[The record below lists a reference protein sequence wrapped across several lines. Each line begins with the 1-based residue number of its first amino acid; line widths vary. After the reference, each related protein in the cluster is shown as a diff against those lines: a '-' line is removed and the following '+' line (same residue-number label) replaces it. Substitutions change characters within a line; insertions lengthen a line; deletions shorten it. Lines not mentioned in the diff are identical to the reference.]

1 MKKKIGKGVTDF
13 SPEGTMML
21 TMLMKEHCVIP
32 KNNDE
37 QNLKLVG
44 ISGKIVVRMI
54 LKKVKP

>member
-1 MKKKIGKGVTDF
+1 
-13 SPEGTMML
+13 MML